1 MVENYVVKVDAFV
14 EEQGRRVPFSL
25 RITEPR
31 KCDGEEEYYCEIYA
45 PKLFQ
50 NTKNIY
56 GANKSQAKNLALQFV
71 KSLLKGRCLFDKNG
85 RVISV

>member
-1 MVENYVVKVDAFV
+1 MVENYSVKVDAFV
-14 EEQGRRVPFSL
+14 EEKGRRVPFSL

-31 KCDGEEEYYCEIYA
+31 KSDGEEEYYCEICA

-56 GANKSQAKNLALQFV
+56 GVDKSQAKNLALEFV
-71 KSLLKGRCLFDKNG
+71 KSLLKGRRLFDKNG
-85 RVISV
+85 RVIRV